1 VYHIT
6 SRGNA
11 PQEIFLDDKDSSSFL
26 DILAQVIDRLGARS
40 HTFILGA
47 CPSVEEECALS
58 ETMPYL
64 RRDHQDYHGFRHP
77 TLLPA
82 CQQETQSVSA

>member
-26 DILAQVIDRLGARS
+26 DILAQVIDRLGAPS
-40 HTFILGA
+40 HTFILDV
-47 CPSVEEECALS
+47 CPPVIGK
-58 ETMPYL
+58 Y
-64 RRDHQDYHGFRHP
+64 
-77 TLLPA
+77 TLGIIPPDA
-82 CQQETQSVSA
+82 PGWHT